1 MGDKVIQEMPLRDH
15 LQEFRK
21 RISICLAV
29 VGAAS
34 FACYGYVDDII
45 ALLSGPAEKLYF
57 MNPAEV
63 FFTYVEIAV
72 YAGVLVT

>member
-63 FFTYVEIAV
+63 FLHMWKLPSMQAFS
-72 YAGVLVT
+72 